1 MTYGYCR
8 MSSGWLSIF
17 SYLIRM
23 TKRHL
28 NRKSSGWVNSWQYLI
43 RMTFGHCS
51 MSSGWHIISPYVI
64 RMSYD
69 NVIMSS
75 GWHTLQLLSHPDEIA
90 NFDFP
95 QHAVAL
101 QRFRT
106 LWPRFTCAYCTAH
119 SAVSFTTCMLHTR
132 CFRHMYVRTILMPY
146 RLAILWMSLLMCDKL
161 PSYFVL
167 FLLHDLLN
175 LSAH

>member
-1 MTYGYCR
+1 MTYGYCS

-17 SYLIRM
+17 SCLIRM

-28 NRKSSGWVNSWQYLI
+28 NPKSSGWVSSWQYLI

-51 MSSGWHIISPYVI
+51 MSSGWHIIPPYVI

-101 QRFRT
+101 QRFRIVHNQRLLVIDIT
-106 LWPRFTCAYCTAH
+106 QLDCLKVPTCAAWG
-119 SAVSFTTCMLHTR
+119 SAAKRGLLKQSITHQLARSHFPKITMPTTRKYVMRSF
-132 CFRHMYVRTILMPY
+132 VPEAVI
-146 RLAILWMSLLMCDKL
+146 
-161 PSYFVL
+161 
-167 FLLHDLLN
+167 
-175 LSAH
+175 